1 MKLKQLLKLY
11 PQATIQPQPQK
22 SETYLNVKV
31 DNAWLSLPKQGLSSN
46 EIQLLQIFS
55 DSINTIPKLNS
66 ESHPWFNFLLENG
79 ELPSQQDNQIRFIQA
94 FVTLNESRVE
104 WSHSFETTFSS
115 SNVLDSFWLTPQKY
129 ILVEKVT
136 NDNYSKDDFIGI
148 AETLDIN
155 LNTKT
160 KFFIGS
166 YWKISEQLV
175 SIFNDELKIADSVTA
190 KSIDSAVSISQ
201 IAIKYWLN
209 NYVKKNHLFSNYKK
223 QLHLSDQMKKI
234 ITILYTE
241 CGNISSASKKLYIH
255 RNTLQYQIEKF
266 HRQTGFNLK
275 NMNDLVFC
283 YLLTI

>member
-79 ELPSQQDNQIRFIQA
+79 ELPSQQDSQIRFIQA
-94 FVTLNESRVE
+94 FVTLNGSRVE

-166 YWKISEQLV
+166 YWKISEQLI
-175 SIFNDELKIADSVTA
+175 SIFNDELKIADSVTS

-201 IAIKYWLN
+201 TAIKYWLN

-234 ITILYTE
+234 ITTLYTE